1 MTDLQKDIEIM
12 LESLYKLEKK
22 ITSTTCT
29 LRLESETHVPDLMTR
44 IRILPTVA
52 VVAQAD
58 KVARFAD
65 GDAMLTISIK
75 YLPKT
80 TEIYSS
86 VKKLS
91 LMIKRLPGVK
101 SVTIDSYNKKKI
113 TLRGNKIIF

>member
-1 MTDLQKDIEIM
+1 MSNKTKDFEVM

-22 ITSTTCT
+22 LKSTTMT
-29 LRLESETHVPDLMTR
+29 LKLENDTHVPDLMTR

-52 VVAQAD
+52 VVAQTD

-65 GDAMLTISIK
+65 GDALLRISIK

-80 TEIYSS
+80 SEIYSS
-86 VKKLS
+86 IKKLAT
-91 LMIKRLPGVK
+91 MIKRLPGCKTV
-101 SVTIDSYNKKKI
+101 SVEAYDKKKI